1 MQSEWYFYA
10 YGVVLLCSR
19 SGTFMQS
26 EWYFSAQA
34 LQSLHSSYSHKK
46 RDAISNYISSNT
58 IEYTIVSLGLV
69 IILPSITLV
78 STCHSFLI
86 LIKPCFSEKSPSFMH
101 SHSKLTMDYN
111 ADRRT
116 MVDVLKHLKSRYVA
130 L

>member
-19 SGTFMQS
+19 SGTF
-26 EWYFSAQA
+26 
-34 LQSLHSSYSHKK
+34 LHRHCNHYIPAIHTKK

>member
-10 YGVVLLCSR
+10 VGVVLLCSR
-19 SGTFMQS
+19 SGTFLHRHCNHYIPAIHTKKEMQYQITS
-26 EWYFSAQA
+26 
-34 LQSLHSSYSHKK
+34 
-46 RDAISNYISSNT
+46 
-58 IEYTIVSLGLV
+58 TIVSLGLV

>member
-1 MQSEWYFYA
+1 
-10 YGVVLLCSR
+10 
-19 SGTFMQS
+19 MQS
-26 EWYFSAQA
+26 EWYFSAVGVVLFCTGIAITTFQ
-34 LQSLHSSYSHKK
+34 LFTQK

-130 L
+130 HTDRYICNPYVRHKK